1 MRAGANADE
10 TSVMRN
16 SGVGAPPS
24 ILAAEATLNRALTLT
39 ERVFASMAD
48 RVVMNPV
55 VMVRCRGVLDVDQV
69 RHAVDVVQRRH
80 PALRVRIVRDDPPW
94 FCDRDVPPI
103 SLRVVDRQN
112 DDHWREIVREELNNP
127 LDASGPLIRFVL
139 VRDDRA
145 CELICTTD
153 HVNADGR
160 SGLFVLR
167 DVLHVLEQPRLRLV
181 PLRERTCFDD
191 YLPTS
196 AFDLR
201 MPDAL
206 RGLWAERTRDANA
219 WLARHRAPA
228 AGPAT
233 QIGPAPIEFVH
244 RRLDRGQTA
253 ALEQACRSHDNT
265 VLSALAIASA
275 HARITV
281 EHADAKGVIGCITP
295 IDIRALLQPSVGDD
309 FGIYAWAPTSLHP
322 IGPRSNFWRLAQR
335 MRKIMRS
342 YRSMPALFGMRRLL
356 DLMEL
361 IEHTALGDN
370 LEGAVRGL
378 LDGMLVVS
386 NLGRVELP
394 ERAAGVEVEGFGFF
408 AMIPNIDFVM
418 GVQSFRGELEMNYCY
433 SSRWMSSAAVHG
445 IADRVETVLA
455 AASGGVPR
463 GTASRLRF
471 G

>member
-1 MRAGANADE
+1 MLAGGNVDE
-10 TSVMRN
+10 TSLMQN
-16 SGVGAPPS
+16 SGVGAGAS

-39 ERVFASMAD
+39 ERVFASMAE

-80 PALRVRIVRDDPPW
+80 PALRVRIVHDDPPW

-103 SLRVVDRQN
+103 SLRVVDRRS
-112 DDHWREIVREELNNP
+112 DDHWREIVCEELNTP
-127 LDASGPLIRFVL
+127 LDAAGPLIRFVL

-167 DVLHVLEQPRLRLV
+167 DVLRVIEQPRLRLV

-206 RGLWAERTRDANA
+206 RGLWADRTRAANA
-219 WLARHRAPA
+219 WL
-228 AGPAT
+228 T
-233 QIGPAPIEFVH
+233 QRRTHPPETQPRIGPAPIEFVH
-244 RRLDRGQTA
+244 RRLDRAQTA
-253 ALEQACRSHDNT
+253 ALEQACRAHDNT
-265 VLSALAIASA
+265 VLSALVVASA

-281 EHADAKGVIGCITP
+281 EHAEAKGVIGCITP

-309 FGIYAWAPTSLHP
+309 FGIYAWAPTSIHP
-322 IGPRSNFWRLAQR
+322 IGPRSKFWQLAQR
-335 MRKIMRS
+335 MRKIMQR

-361 IEHTALGDN
+361 TEHTPLGDN
-370 LEGAVRGL
+370 LEGVVRGT

-433 SSRWMSSAAVHG
+433 SPRWMPAAAVHG
-445 IADRVETVLA
+445 IANRVETVLA